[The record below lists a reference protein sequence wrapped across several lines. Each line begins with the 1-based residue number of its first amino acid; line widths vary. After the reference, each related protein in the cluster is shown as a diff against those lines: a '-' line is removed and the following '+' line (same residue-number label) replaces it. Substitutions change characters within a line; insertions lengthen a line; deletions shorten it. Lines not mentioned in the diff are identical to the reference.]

1 MDLIYIRFDLENNIN
16 SSGVLHHYTAD
27 FDITDSLTNITNDF
41 EIKMNL
47 PPVDKL
53 LYNENK
59 VSTWV
64 FIDGTEFGGIIT
76 GYTIDIEANQIVY
89 TGRTW
94 RGILSEYIIGVPVGQ
109 DHYSVS
115 GLITDIIETLPMPAM
130 YQTVAAGYS
139 VGSYD
144 FERYI
149 PTYDGIIDL
158 LLAADSSLRLFVNFE
173 QTANTPDGNVTLVV
187 APQRDLRGLVDFS
200 QDYNNKIN
208 LKITR
213 DGNTPHKLICLGA
226 GEGALQEVVELYA
239 DEDWNVSTT
248 PIADACPVEVYT
260 NTSSAD
266 LEADGRTK
274 FAELI
279 ANHQQINV
287 VVGKLDLQIG
297 DIIGAKDYVT
307 GQTVSAEIVNIILN
321 IEDFGNY
328 QTYSMNY
335 QTKEI

>member
-1 MDLIYIRFDLENNIN
+1 MDLIYIRFDLENNTN
-16 SSGVLHHYTAD
+16 SSGVLHNYTAD

-47 PPVDKL
+47 PSVDKL

-64 FIDGTEFGGIIT
+64 FVDNTEFGGIIT
-76 GYTIDIEANQIVY
+76 GYTIDIESNQIIY

-94 RGILSEYIIGVPVGQ
+94 RGILSEFIIGVPVGQ
-109 DHYSVS
+109 DYYTVS
-115 GLITDIIETLPMPAM
+115 GLLSDIVDTLPMPSM
-130 YQTVAAGYS
+130 YETAAAAYS
-139 VGSYD
+139 IGSYD

-149 PTYDGIIDL
+149 PTYDGIIEL
-158 LLAADSSLRLFVNFE
+158 LAAADSSLRLFVNFE
-173 QTANTPDGNVTLVV
+173 QTANTPDGTVTLTIDE
-187 APQRDLRGLVDFS
+187 QRDLRGMIDFS
-200 QDYNNKIN
+200 QDYNDNIN

-213 DGNTPHKLICLGA
+213 DGSTPHKLICLGA

-248 PIADACPVEVYT
+248 PIVDAYPVEVYT

-266 LEADGRTK
+266 LEADGRIK

-287 VVGKLDLQIG
+287 VVGNLDLQIG
-297 DIIGAKDYVT
+297 DLIGAKDYVT
-307 GQTVSAEIVNIILN
+307 GQTVSAEIVDIILN
-321 IEDFGNY
+321 IEDYGNY